1 MDTEGTLAPATP
13 AEAREEYET
22 LVPAAKVAVREAAK
36 AMEFDREEY
45 ADRVT
50 GEVIETVR
58 DALFASLLE
67 VHVGTREEYEAW
79 LDDHPEYEPDM
90 AGSDNVDNVVWH
102 PVAFAPDSEGERS
115 ESSGRA
121 GSGAG
126 REQSERPEKSSGER
140 GDPRDGEATR
150 ERTKPVVAATW
161 QAEREAA
168 LGTLRRRAFGRAYR
182 PVVDGGGETGSDEA

>member
-13 AEAREEYET
+13 AAAREEYDT
-22 LVPAAKVAVREAAK
+22 LVPAAKVAVREATR
-36 AMEFDREEY
+36 AMAFDREEY
-45 ADRVT
+45 AERVT

-58 DALFASLLE
+58 DALFASLLR

-79 LDDHPEYEPDM
+79 LDDHPEYESDV

-102 PVAFAPDSEGERS
+102 PVAFAPDGEGEGERS
-115 ESSGRA
+115 
-121 GSGAG
+121 
-126 REQSERPEKSSGER
+126 
-140 GDPRDGEATR
+140 

-182 PVVDGGGETGSDEA
+182 PVVDSGERDGDDEAGIEPGTNDGSGEP

>member
-13 AEAREEYET
+13 ADAREEYDT
-22 LVPAAKVAVREAAK
+22 LVPAAKVAVREATK

-58 DALFASLLE
+58 DALFASLLR

-79 LDDHPEYEPDM
+79 LDGHPEYEPDE
-90 AGSDNVDNVVWH
+90 AGSDNVDNVAWH
-102 PVAFAPDSEGERS
+102 PVEFAPD
-115 ESSGRA
+115 
-121 GSGAG
+121 
-126 REQSERPEKSSGER
+126 
-140 GDPRDGEATR
+140 GDGP
-150 ERTKPVVAATW
+150 KPVVAATW

-182 PVVDGGGETGSDEA
+182 PIVDDDASDEADAEPEP

>member
-1 MDTEGTLAPATP
+1 METEGTLAPATP
-13 AEAREEYET
+13 AEARAEYEA

-50 GEVIETVR
+50 GEVVESVR
-58 DALFASLLE
+58 DALFASLLR

-79 LDDHPEYEPDM
+79 LDDHPEYEPDL
-90 AGSDNVDNVVWH
+90 AGSEHVDNVVWH
-102 PVAFAPDSEGERS
+102 PVRFAAGGNGTADGDSEGRDAD
-115 ESSGRA
+115 G
-121 GSGAG
+121 GADA
-126 REQSERPEKSSGER
+126 
-140 GDPRDGEATR
+140 DPADG
-150 ERTKPVVAATW
+150 TKPVLAATW

-182 PVVDGGGETGSDEA
+182 PVVSEADGDEADAVAGDGPDESSE

>member
-1 MDTEGTLAPATP
+1 MDTEGSLAPATP
-13 AEAREEYET
+13 AAAREEYDT

-36 AMEFDREEY
+36 SMEFDSEEY
-45 ADRVT
+45 AERVT

-58 DALFASLLE
+58 DALFASLLR

-79 LDDHPEYEPDM
+79 LDDNPEYEADM

-102 PVAFAPDSEGERS
+102 PVAFAPDVEGEQC
-115 ESSGRA
+115 ESSERA
-121 GSGAG
+121 
-126 REQSERPEKSSGER
+126 EN
-140 GDPRDGEATR
+140 DATR

-182 PVVDGGGETGSDEA
+182 PVVDGDGADGNNDTSDDGALDADEA

>member
-13 AEAREEYET
+13 AAAREEYDT

-58 DALFASLLE
+58 DALFASLLR

-79 LDDHPEYEPDM
+79 LDDHPEYEADV

-102 PVAFAPDSEGERS
+102 PVAFAPG
-115 ESSGRA
+115 
-121 GSGAG
+121 
-126 REQSERPEKSSGER
+126 
-140 GDPRDGEATR
+140 GDGPR
-150 ERTKPVVAATW
+150 PVVAATW

-182 PVVDGGGETGSDEA
+182 PVVDGGDDAAGASGTDSETDDGAEEP

>member
-13 AEAREEYET
+13 ADAREEYAT
-22 LVPAAKVAVREAAK
+22 LVPAAKVAVREATK
-36 AMEFDREEY
+36 AMSFDREEY
-45 ADRVT
+45 AERVT

-58 DALFASLLE
+58 DALFASLLR

-79 LDDHPEYEPDM
+79 LDDHPEYESDM

-102 PVAFAPDSEGERS
+102 PVAFAPDGEG
-115 ESSGRA
+115 
-121 GSGAG
+121 
-126 REQSERPEKSSGER
+126 
-140 GDPRDGEATR
+140 

-182 PVVDGGGETGSDEA
+182 PVVADDGDDEGGTEPEPNDEAGEP

>member
-13 AEAREEYET
+13 AAAREEYDT
-22 LVPAAKVAVREAAK
+22 LVPAAKVAVREATK

-45 ADRVT
+45 AERVT

-58 DALFASLLE
+58 DALFASLLR

-79 LDDHPEYEPDM
+79 LDDHPEYESDM

-102 PVAFAPDSEGERS
+102 PVAFAPEGEGEQC

-121 GSGAG
+121 GS
-126 REQSERPEKSSGER
+126 
-140 GDPRDGEATR
+140 DATR

-168 LGTLRRRAFGRAYR
+168 IGTLRRRAFGRAYR
-182 PVVDGGGETGSDEA
+182 PVVDGDGDDDGTGGNNDTSDGDLDADEA